1 MLSKSGAGSSG
12 AGRFDSDLA
21 LPDDLAELASQ
32 LSADAERL
40 SACYPAG
47 KPNKVVVQTAS
58 TKSRM
63 AFAASLV
70 LGLAVSVIGGA
81 VITPSWLPEP
91 AIERGSVA
99 NIPTAS
105 EASLIAVVKLNQDND
120 TPLFE
125 SESSTISLAELSSP
139 EIEALLDLWERE
151 PNEAPSVAF

>member
-1 MLSKSGAGSSG
+1 MLSKSEAGSFEP
-12 AGRFDSDLA
+12 GRFDSELA

-47 KPNKVVVQTAS
+47 KPNRVVVHAAS
-58 TKSRM
+58 TKNRL

-70 LGLAVSVIGGA
+70 VGLAVSVIGGV
-81 VITPSWLPEP
+81 VITRSWLPEP

-99 NIPTAS
+99 NIPTVSDAS
-105 EASLIAVVKLNQDND
+105 SIAVVKLNREND
-120 TPLFE
+120 TPLID